1 MGFNLAILI
10 SGNGSNMLNILD
22 ACEKNIL
29 SSNVKVVITNN
40 KNSKGIQ
47 AAKKKTKV
55 CVINEIEMTKFEA
68 ELNKILITE
77 KVNFIC
83 LAGFMKML
91 SKKFVNNWDKKIINI
106 HPSLLP
112 SFPGLNPVKQ
122 ALDKGVKY
130 TGCTIHFVDEGMDT
144 GQIID
149 QRVIKVKRKISLEKL
164 TKKIL
169 KEEHL
174 LFIKVLLYLEKEF
187 LNDKN

>member
-1 MGFNLAILI
+1 M
-10 SGNGSNMLNILD
+10 
-22 ACEKNIL
+22 
-29 SSNVKVVITNN
+29 
-40 KNSKGIQ
+40 
-47 AAKKKTKV
+47 
-55 CVINEIEMTKFEA
+55 INEIEMTKFEA

-169 KEEHL
+169 KEEHF

>member
-10 SGNGSNMLNILD
+10 SGNGSNMLNILE

-91 SKKFVNNWDKKIINI
+91 SKKFVNNWNKKIINI

-149 QRVIKVKRKISLEKL
+149 QRVVKVKRAISLEEL

-169 KEEHL
+169 KEEHI

-187 LNDKN
+187 LNDQN

>member
-10 SGNGSNMLNILD
+10 SGNGSNMLNILE
-22 ACEKNIL
+22 ACEKNVL

-40 KNSKGIQ
+40 KNSKGIEV
-47 AAKKKTKV
+47 AKKKTKV
-55 CVINEIEMTKFEA
+55 CIINEIKMNNFEV
-68 ELNKILITE
+68 ELNKILIAE

-83 LAGFMKML
+83 LAGFMKIL
-91 SKKFVNNWDKKIINI
+91 SKKFVKNWNNKIINI

-112 SFPGLNPVKQ
+112 SFPGLNSVKQ

-130 TGCTIHFVDEGMDT
+130 TGCTVHFVDDGIDT

-169 KEEHL
+169 KEEHF

>member
-68 ELNKILITE
+68 KLNKILITE

-91 SKKFVNNWDKKIINI
+91 SKKFVNNWDKRIINI

-112 SFPGLNPVKQ
+112 SFPGLNPVQQ

-149 QRVIKVKRKISLEKL
+149 QRIVKLKRSISLQKL
-164 TKKIL
+164 TKKS
-169 KEEHL
+169 
-174 LFIKVLLYLEKEF
+174 
-187 LNDKN
+187 

>member
-10 SGNGSNMLNILD
+10 SGNGSNMLNILE

-91 SKKFVNNWDKKIINI
+91 SKKFVNNWN
-106 HPSLLP
+106 
-112 SFPGLNPVKQ
+112 
-122 ALDKGVKY
+122 VKY
-130 TGCTIHFVDEGMDT
+130 H
-144 GQIID
+144 
-149 QRVIKVKRKISLEKL
+149 
-164 TKKIL
+164 
-169 KEEHL
+169 
-174 LFIKVLLYLEKEF
+174 
-187 LNDKN
+187 

>member
-68 ELNKILITE
+68 ELNKILINE

-169 KEEHL
+169 KEEHF

>member
-68 ELNKILITE
+68 KLNKILITE

-91 SKKFVNNWDKKIINI
+91 SKKFVNNWDKRIINI

-112 SFPGLNPVKQ
+112 SFPGLNPVQQ

-149 QRVIKVKRKISLEKL
+149 QRIVKLKRSISLQKL

-169 KEEHL
+169 KEEHI
-174 LFIKVLLYLEKEF
+174 LFIKVLLYLENEF
-187 LNDKN
+187 VNDKN

>member
-10 SGNGSNMLNILD
+10 SGNGSNMLNILE

-55 CVINEIEMTKFEA
+55 FVINEVEMTKFET
-68 ELNKILITE
+68 ELNKVLITE

-91 SKKFVNNWDKKIINI
+91 SKKFVNNWNKKIINI

-149 QRVIKVKRKISLEKL
+149 QRVIKVKRAISLEKL

-169 KEEHL
+169 KEEHI

>member
-10 SGNGSNMLNILD
+10 SGNGSNMLNILE

-47 AAKKKTKV
+47 AAKKKTKI

-91 SKKFVNNWDKKIINI
+91 SKKFVNDWDKKIINI

-149 QRVIKVKRKISLEKL
+149 QRVIKVKRAISLEEL

-187 LNDKN
+187 LNDQN

>member
-10 SGNGSNMLNILD
+10 SGNGSNMLNILE

-40 KNSKGIQ
+40 KNSKGIK

-55 CVINEIEMTKFEA
+55 CIINEIKMNNFEV
-68 ELNKILITE
+68 ELNKILIAE

-83 LAGFMKML
+83 LAGFMKIL
-91 SKKFVNNWDKKIINI
+91 SKKFVNIWNNKIINI

-112 SFPGLNPVKQ
+112 SFPGLNSVKQ

-130 TGCTIHFVDEGMDT
+130 TGCTVHFVDNGIDT

-149 QRVIKVKRKISLEKL
+149 QRVIKVERSVSLKEL

-169 KEEHL
+169 KEEHI
-174 LFIKVLLYLEKEF
+174 LFIKVLLNLEKEL
-187 LNDKN
+187 LNDQN

>member
-10 SGNGSNMLNILD
+10 SGNGSNMLNILE

-112 SFPGLNPVKQ
+112 SFPGLNPVEQ

-169 KEEHL
+169 KEEHF

>member
-55 CVINEIEMTKFEA
+55 FVINEVEMTKFET

-83 LAGFMKML
+83 LAGFMKMF
-91 SKKFVNNWDKKIINI
+91 SKKFVNNWNKKIINI

-149 QRVIKVKRKISLEKL
+149 QRVIKVKRAISLEKL

-169 KEEHL
+169 KEEHI

>member
-10 SGNGSNMLNILD
+10 SGNGSNMLNILE

-47 AAKKKTKV
+47 AAKKKTKI

-91 SKKFVNNWDKKIINI
+91 SKKFVNNWNKKIINI

-149 QRVIKVKRKISLEKL
+149 QRVIKVKRAISLEEL

-187 LNDKN
+187 LNDQN

>member
-47 AAKKKTKV
+47 AAKKKTKI

-91 SKKFVNNWDKKIINI
+91 SKKFVNNWNKKIINI

-112 SFPGLNPVKQ
+112 SFPGLNPVEQ

-169 KEEHL
+169 KEEHF

>member
-10 SGNGSNMLNILD
+10 SGNGSNMLNILE

-40 KNSKGIQ
+40 KNSKGIK

-55 CVINEIEMTKFEA
+55 CIINEIKMNNFEV
-68 ELNKILITE
+68 ELNKILIAE

-83 LAGFMKML
+83 LAGFMKIL
-91 SKKFVNNWDKKIINI
+91 SKKFVKNWNNKIINI

-112 SFPGLNPVKQ
+112 SFPGLNSVKQ

-130 TGCTIHFVDEGMDT
+130 TGCTVHFVDDGIDT

-149 QRVIKVKRKISLEKL
+149 QRVIKVERSVSLKEL

-169 KEEHL
+169 KEEHI
-174 LFIKVLLYLEKEF
+174 LFIKVLLNLEKEL
-187 LNDKN
+187 LNDQN

>member
-55 CVINEIEMTKFEA
+55 CVINEIEMTMFEA
-68 ELNKILITE
+68 KLNKILITE

-91 SKKFVNNWDKKIINI
+91 SKKFVNNWDRKIINI

-144 GQIID
+144 G
-149 QRVIKVKRKISLEKL
+149 R
-164 TKKIL
+164 
-169 KEEHL
+169 L
-174 LFIKVLLYLEKEF
+174 LINE
-187 LNDKN
+187 

>member
-169 KEEHL
+169 KEEHF